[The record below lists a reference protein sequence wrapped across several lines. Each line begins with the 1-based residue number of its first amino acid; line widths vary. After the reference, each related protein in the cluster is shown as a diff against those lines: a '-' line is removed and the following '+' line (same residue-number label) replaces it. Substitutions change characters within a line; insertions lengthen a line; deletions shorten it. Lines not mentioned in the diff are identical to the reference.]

1 MDHGTFLQSVS
12 AEDRTAFTTR
22 SDLYGLIHLFTHFG
36 AIMIVAALILQG
48 WWWLIPVQ
56 GVLIVF
62 LFTLEHECTHQ
73 TPFATKTLNES
84 VGHLCGF
91 ALLLPFRWFRYFH
104 LAHHKWTNIAGKDPE
119 LEGDF
124 PKSGNALLWHIS
136 GIPYWMSMACV
147 TFALASGRPV
157 ARYIPTAAIAP
168 ARLEARL
175 MIVGYCLVL
184 SLFPTLFWIWV
195 IPVIIGQPALRLY
208 LLAEHGDCPQ
218 VANMFANTRT
228 TFTNRAMC
236 WLAWNMPYHTEHHV
250 WPSVPFSKLPILS
263 KRLKDHLQVT
273 SPGYIAFQR
282 DFFAR
287 HLQRPSPTANNT
299 ETTPEDG
306 K

>member
-1 MDHGTFLQSVS
+1 
-12 AEDRTAFTTR
+12 
-22 SDLYGLIHLFTHFG
+22 
-36 AIMIVAALILQG
+36 
-48 WWWLIPVQ
+48 
-56 GVLIVF
+56 
-62 LFTLEHECTHQ
+62 
-73 TPFATKTLNES
+73 
-84 VGHLCGF
+84 
-91 ALLLPFRWFRYFH
+91 LLLPFRWFRYFH

-136 GIPYWMSMACV
+136 GIPYWMSMAC
-147 TFALASGRPV
+147 
-157 ARYIPTAAIAP
+157 AAIAP

-195 IPVIIGQPALRLY
+195 IPV
-208 LLAEHGDCPQ
+208 
-218 VANMFANTRT
+218 
-228 TFTNRAMC
+228 FTNRAMC

-287 HLQRPSPTANNT
+287 HLQRPSPTANN
-299 ETTPEDG
+299 
-306 K
+306 